1 MPYLVARLPGLVCA
15 MGKFTEKTTVYPLYS
30 SYVLLAVCAFFV
42 AVSLIIIRNLWNAW
56 RHGWLFVLMGEI
68 RAMRSKDAQKGV
80 QILKDTYDA
89 WQREHADNEK
99 LRKSMCGTHVSIG
112 RMLRNLDNE
121 DKSRKTSDTFT
132 RIFMEGNCLRFEAA
146 VKCDPQ
152 NATAWFFW
160 GDALANFAA
169 KEEDAD
175 RKRHL
180 LEEAC
185 EKYAQAAQL
194 ESEAPWGWSW
204 WAATLCSLADLEQD
218 ADRKRVFLEDACRKL
233 ETAILRDPDD
243 AWAWGRRGHVLLAL
257 ARLEQDGDRR
267 RAMLEDAC
275 GKLKESV
282 KHHPDS
288 VPSWLCWAIA
298 TTRLCGME
306 KDTDR
311 KVELLQDARQRFSE
325 TVKIDPK
332 SHANWC
338 NWGIELGRLAH
349 MEEDPTTKRTLL
361 EEACEKFPKSAEC
374 NPDCG
379 VTWHIWGDSLDQ
391 IADIEEAENHP
402 EEARQIRG
410 AAAVKYERAEGI
422 KPGITL
428 YNRACNHA
436 LRGDKD
442 TCRELLVRAG
452 QAGALPNA
460 EHLRNDP
467 DLDSV
472 RGEAWFEE
480 LLAQR
485 EQAEGVEGED

>member
-15 MGKFTEKTTVYPLYS
+15 MGEFTEETTVYPLYS
-30 SYVLLAVCAFFV
+30 SCVLLAVCAFFV
-42 AVSLIIIRNLWNAW
+42 AVSLIIIRNLWNLW
-56 RHGWLFVLMGEI
+56 RTGWLFFLMGEI
-68 RAMRSKDAQKGV
+68 RAMRSKDVQKGV
-80 QILKDTYDA
+80 QILKDTYDI
-89 WQREHADNEK
+89 WLRDHADDEK
-99 LRKSMCGTHVSIG
+99 LRKLMCGTHVSIG
-112 RMLRNLDNE
+112 RMLRKLDNE

-194 ESEAPWGWSW
+194 EPEAPWGWNW
-204 WAATLCSLADLEQD
+204 WAATLCSLADLEQN
-218 ADRKRVFLEDACRKL
+218 ADRKRGLLEDACRKL

-243 AWAWGRRGHVLLAL
+243 AWAWGRRGHVLLEL
-257 ARLEQDGDRR
+257 ADLEQDENRR

-288 VPSWLCWAIA
+288 IPSWLYWAIA
-298 TTRLCGME
+298 TARLSGLE
-306 KDTDR
+306 KDAD
-311 KVELLQDARQRFSE
+311 KKGALLQAARQKFSE
-325 TVKIDPK
+325 AVKIDPK
-332 SHANWC
+332 LHGAWC
-338 NWGIELGRLAH
+338 KWGIALSRLAYV
-349 MEEDPTTKRTLL
+349 EEDPVKKGQML
-361 EEACEKFPKSAEC
+361 EETCEIFHKSAAC
-374 NPDCG
+374 DQDCG
-379 VTWHIWGDSLDQ
+379 ATWHKWGIALDLL
-391 IADIEEAENHP
+391 AGMEETKNHLK
-402 EEARQIRG
+402 EARQLREE
-410 AAAVKYERAEGI
+410 AAAKYAQADRI
-422 KPGITL
+422 KPGTAL
-428 YNRACNHA
+428 YSQACNHA

-460 EHLRNDP
+460 EHLRSDP

-472 RGEAWFEE
+472 RGAAWFEE
-480 LLAQR
+480 LLTQR
-485 EQAEGVEGED
+485 KQADGVEGED